1 MSNDLTDLQERFCR
15 EYLIDLKA
23 GPAAI
28 RAGSRAENPYVAG
41 NEFLTNPNVAA
52 RIAELQAERSAA
64 TKIDAAWLLTR
75 LADEAVADIADLYTA
90 DGALKSVH
98 EWPEVWRTGL
108 VQGIEAEELTAGR
121 GDGRETMGIIRKVKL
136 SDRVK
141 RLELIGKHIGVQ
153 AFKDQVA
160 VSGVINVTI
169 SEDDSKL

>member
-1 MSNDLTDLQERFCR
+1 MALTPKQQRFCE
-15 EYLIDLKA
+15 EYLVDLN
-23 GPAAI
+23 GTQAAI
-28 RAGSRAENPYVAG
+28 RAGYSPDTATAIASEN
-41 NEFLTNPNVAA
+41 LTKLEVSEYLT
-52 RIAELQAERSAA
+52 RLRSERSAA
-64 TKIDAAWLLTR
+64 TKIDAAWLLKR

-108 VQGIEAEELTAGR
+108 VQGIEAEEIAAGR
-121 GDGRETMGIIRKVKL
+121 GDGREVMGIMRKVKL